1 MTHYRTSGGP
11 YAPPAPLPDHWSD
24 EQVFAVYEFLN
35 ALLEQIWQHYQ
46 AQIQHQYR
54 IDRAV
59 NAPPDRFD
67 SDDELPF

>member
-46 AQIQHQYR
+46 AQIQHQHR

-59 NAPPDRFD
+59 NAPLDWFD
-67 SDDELPF
+67 SNDTLPF